1 MRRPTRASNQTTCYV
16 IAYDIPDD
24 KRRTKIHK
32 ILLGYGK
39 WTQYSLFECFL
50 TRKELVLLRSK
61 LAEHLVAK
69 EDSVRFYPLCANC
82 VSKVETVGGPPPAD
96 AVLFLGSCALCV
108 LAHAAFR
115 TFWRKSG
122 KPLRPYME
130 RLIYLSLLI

>member
-1 MRRPTRASNQTTCYV
+1 MRSQARTSNQTTCYV

-32 ILLGYGK
+32 VLLGFGK

-50 TRKELVLLRSK
+50 SRKELILLRSK

-96 AVLFLGSCALCV
+96 DILFLV
-108 LAHAAFR
+108 
-115 TFWRKSG
+115 
-122 KPLRPYME
+122 
-130 RLIYLSLLI
+130 

>member
-1 MRRPTRASNQTTCYV
+1 MRKQTRTSNQTTCYV

-61 LAEHLVAK
+61 LTEHLVAK

-96 AVLFLGSCALCV
+96 TVLFIV
-108 LAHAAFR
+108 
-115 TFWRKSG
+115 
-122 KPLRPYME
+122 
-130 RLIYLSLLI
+130 

>member
-1 MRRPTRASNQTTCYV
+1 MRNKAKTSSSSETTCYV
-16 IAYDIPDD
+16 VAYDIPDD
-24 KRRTKIHK
+24 KRRTKVHK

-61 LAEHLVAK
+61 LTEHLEAK

-96 AVLFLGSCALCV
+96 AVLFLV
-108 LAHAAFR
+108 
-115 TFWRKSG
+115 
-122 KPLRPYME
+122 
-130 RLIYLSLLI
+130 